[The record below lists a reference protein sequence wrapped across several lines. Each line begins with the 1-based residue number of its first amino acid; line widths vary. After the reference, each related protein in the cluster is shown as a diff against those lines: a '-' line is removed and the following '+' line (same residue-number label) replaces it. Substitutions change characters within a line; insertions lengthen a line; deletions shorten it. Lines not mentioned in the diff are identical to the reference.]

1 MKDLVAISRQL
12 RDDLYSAN
20 RLYHRACAHKDLFTA
35 LDIVDQARKK
45 ACLRAV
51 KAALPYLRGKTSDGA
66 MYTRNSLLAA
76 ARTGQVVFI
85 PDWVRYADRLAAKK

>member
-1 MKDLVAISRQL
+1 MKDLISISRQL
-12 RDDLYSAN
+12 RDDLYSAG
-20 RLYHRACAHKDLFTA
+20 RIRARAFKCKDLFTA
-35 LDIVDQARKK
+35 LDIADQARKK

-76 ARTGQVVFI
+76 ARTGQVIFI
-85 PDWVRYADRLAAKK
+85 PDWIRYADRRR